1 VEPRDPLPRIAV
13 VNDVAGVGSIQARVL
28 REAGYTV
35 DFIDVPKPGA
45 TLPLY
50 AKILILPLRLAGYVP
65 IIRRLRRTPYA
76 WLHIHFLSYGF
87 LGVLAGKPFYLHA
100 HGHDAHTNL
109 RRPLIGWLSRF
120 AMRRAR
126 AIFYVTPDLARF
138 LGDFGDRSYL
148 LPNPL
153 EPSFFEGVTAPTRL
167 EKLLLFTRLYP
178 IKAPEVAFAAT
189 PELSKLASLAAVA
202 WGPLTDRFREKYG
215 RFVEFHERVPHEE
228 MPAVIDRFDAV
239 IGQMRLGILSLS
251 ELEAMARGRVVFMRL
266 DTSLYPDDTPPVA
279 NVDDAAS
286 LVAAVRRLQNDPAL
300 MARLAAEG
308 RMWIAR
314 HHTAESHLRVLRSVF
329 SRFDEGAAAGSTKA
343 KLPGHF
349 KAREL

>member
-1 VEPRDPLPRIAV
+1 
-13 VNDVAGVGSIQARVL
+13 
-28 REAGYTV
+28 
-35 DFIDVPKPGA
+35 
-45 TLPLY
+45 
-50 AKILILPLRLAGYVP
+50 
-65 IIRRLRRTPYA
+65 
-76 WLHIHFLSYGF
+76 
-87 LGVLAGKPFYLHA
+87 
-100 HGHDAHTNL
+100 
-109 RRPLIGWLSRF
+109 LIGWLSRF

-153 EPSFFEGVTAPTRL
+153 EPSFFEGVTTPTRL